1 MLEFD
6 MVSVDASIANALR
19 RILLAEVS
27 IYFLPF
33 HYILIFSRTPAN
45 SNSHGKQKNSLSQQ
59 GWC

>member
-27 IYFLPF
+27 IYFFAIPLHIDF
-33 HYILIFSRTPAN
+33 
-45 SNSHGKQKNSLSQQ
+45 Q
-59 GWC
+59 